1 MDFPSLENSTLTNE
15 VLGNALEKTTS
26 SNFGFASDADLSV
39 HATMKLNKIRTTSL
53 FINPSLAEPCRDIT
67 IKIVQ
72 ELAHGGV
79 FPVLVDWVIGLT
91 PGIHFEI
98 DFFVIHSL
106 VIIHFGA

>member
-1 MDFPSLENSTLTNE
+1 MSVQALTEWIFPRMVELRRTFHRYPELAFEEEQT
-15 VLGNALEKTTS
+15 AL
-26 SNFGFASDADLSV
+26 V
-39 HATMKLNKIRTTSL
+39 IMKLNKIRTTSL